1 MKLRTITSNLWG
13 VPRRVSGLLALAASA
28 LLAACASTPI
38 ATNPPPV
45 VFVHG
50 NGDSAAVWT
59 ATLWRFES
67 NGWPRDR
74 LVAIDLP
81 YPLAR
86 DDDGKPQDG
95 RTSTTEHMQF
105 LATEVEKVRKTT
117 GADKVVLVGNS
128 RGGYAI
134 RNYIANGGGDTKV
147 LYAVLGGTPNHGVWS
162 IPAFLPGS
170 EFNGSGPFLTKLNA
184 PKGPN
189 DDEVTPG
196 VKWMTI
202 RSDGNDKYA
211 QPDGVWIGAKGKPT
225 NVTAAGPELKGATNK
240 VLPGV
245 DHRETSFHP
254 LSFAQTYEFVTGKSP
269 ATTAIT
275 AEASVVLDGK
285 LSGLGLN
292 NTTGNYANNLS
303 LVGATLEVFATDAA
317 TGERLGPALHRKTI
331 GGDGEW
337 GPFKADGTARYE
349 FVISAPGYATTH
361 IYRSPFPRSSNVV
374 DMHAERP
381 ATADKDVVSVVTMT
395 RPRGY
400 FGVPR
405 DRISLDSASPPAGI
419 PSGVAGVSSATVKV
433 ADTAGRAVAGEFN
446 GERIVGRAWPA
457 AENHVVVLEL
467 TQ

>member
-1 MKLRTITSNLWG
+1 VW
-13 VPRRVSGLLALAASA
+13 VPFSA
-28 LLAACASTPI
+28 DPLLAACASAPP
-38 ATNPPPV
+38 AASPPPI

-59 ATLWRFES
+59 TTIWRFES
-67 NGWPRDR
+67 NGWPRER

-95 RTSTTEHMQF
+95 RTSTAEHMKF
-105 LATEVEKVRKTT
+105 LALEVEKVRKAT

-147 LYAVLGGTPNHGVWS
+147 SYAVLGGTPNHGVWA

-170 EFNGSGPFLTKLNA
+170 EFNGSGPFLTALNS
-184 PKGPN
+184 PKGTN
-189 DDEVTPG
+189 GDEVTPG

-211 QPDGVWIGAKGKPT
+211 QPDGVWIGAKGTLT
-225 NVTAAGPELKGATNK
+225 NVTARGPELKGATNQ
-240 VLPGV
+240 VLPGI

-254 LSFAQTYEFVTGKSP
+254 LSFGETYAFVMGKTP
-269 ATTAIT
+269 ATTAIV
-275 AEASVVLDGK
+275 AETNVVFDGK

-292 NTTGNYANNLS
+292 NTAGNYANNLP
-303 LVGATLEVFATDAA
+303 LVGATLEIYATDAA

-331 GGDGEW
+331 ASDGAW
-337 GPFKADGTARYE
+337 GPFRADGTARYE

-361 IYRSPFPRSSNVV
+361 IYHSPFPRSSNIVSLR
-374 DMHAERP
+374 AERL
-381 ATADKDVVSVVTMT
+381 ADTDKDALSVVTLT

-405 DRISLDSASPPAGI
+405 DRIVLDGVSPPAGI
-419 PSGVAGVSSATVKV
+419 ASGVAGVSSVKLKV
-433 ADTAGRAVAGEFN
+433 TDSAGRAVIGEFN
-446 GERIVGRAWPA
+446 GERVVGRAWPA
-457 AENHVVVLEL
+457 ADNHVVVLEL

>member
-1 MKLRTITSNLWG
+1 MLSRFG
-13 VPRRVSGLLALAASA
+13 RCPALATLAAAA
-28 LLAACASTPI
+28 LLAACAGAPP
-38 ATNPPPV
+38 AAAPPPI

-50 NGDSAAVWT
+50 NGDNAAVWT
-59 ATLWRFES
+59 TTIWRFES
-67 NGWPRDR
+67 NGWPRER

-95 RTSTTEHMQF
+95 RTSTAEHMQF
-105 LATEVEKVRKTT
+105 LADEVVKVRKTS

-128 RGGYAI
+128 RGGNAI
-134 RNYIANGGGDTKV
+134 RNYIANGGGDRTV
-147 LYAVLGGTPNHGVWS
+147 SYAVLGGTPNHGVWA
-162 IPAFLPGS
+162 IPDFLPGS
-170 EFNGSGPFLTKLNA
+170 EFNGSAPFLTALNL

-189 DDEVTPG
+189 GDEVAPG

-211 QPDGVWIGAKGKPT
+211 QPDGAWIGAKGKPT
-225 NVTAAGPELKGATNK
+225 HVTAQGPELRGATNK

-254 LSFAQTYEFVTGKSP
+254 LAFSETYTFVTGKAP
-269 ATTAIT
+269 AGTTIV
-275 AEASVVLDGK
+275 AEESVVLGGK

-292 NTTGNYANNLS
+292 NATGSYANNLP
-303 LVGATLEVFATDAA
+303 LVGATLEIYATDAS
-317 TGERLGPALHRKTI
+317 TGERLGSALHRKTI
-331 GGDGEW
+331 ASDGEW
-337 GPFKADGTARYE
+337 GPFKADGGSRHE

-361 IYRSPFPRSSNVV
+361 IYRSPFPRSSRVV
-374 DMHAERP
+374 SLRAERL
-381 ATADKDVVSVVTMT
+381 ADADKDALSVVTFT

-405 DRISLDSASPPAGI
+405 DRILLDGASPPAGI
-419 PSGVAGVSSATVKV
+419 PPGVAGVSSVKLKV
-433 ADTAGRAVAGEFN
+433 TDTAGRAVVAEFN

-457 AENHVVVLEL
+457 AGNHVVVLEL